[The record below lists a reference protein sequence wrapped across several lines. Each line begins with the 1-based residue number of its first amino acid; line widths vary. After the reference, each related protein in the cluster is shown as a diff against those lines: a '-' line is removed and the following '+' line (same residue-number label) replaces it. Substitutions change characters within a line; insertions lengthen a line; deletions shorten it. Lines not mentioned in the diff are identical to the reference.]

1 MAERVDSL
9 VTDPKLR
16 DRLSALRSSL
26 EEGLERVDPH
36 HRLRGR
42 PVSYAVTDGQTL
54 EITFRDVPSIGES
67 EVLGVKQL
75 LGAKSFCS
83 VTPQSAERL
92 VVRFVVPLT

>member
-9 VTDPKLR
+9 VTDPVLR
-16 DRLSALRSSL
+16 DRLFQLKASL
-26 EEGLERVDPH
+26 TEGLERVDPH

-42 PVSYAVTDGQTL
+42 PLTYEVTDGQTL

-92 VVRFVVPLT
+92 IVRFVVSLA